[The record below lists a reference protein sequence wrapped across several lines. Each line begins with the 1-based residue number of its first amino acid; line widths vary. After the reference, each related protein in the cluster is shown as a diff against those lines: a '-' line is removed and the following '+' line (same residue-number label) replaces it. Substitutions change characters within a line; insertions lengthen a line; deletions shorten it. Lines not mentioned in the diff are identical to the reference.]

1 MIDHLKIVDF
11 DSNSKKNITVL
22 NVVNVEAE
30 IEEANISN
38 IRIENIVDVFGKLQD
53 RIFLLWDLV
62 RRNLA

>member
-38 IRIENIVDVFGKLQD
+38 IRIENIVDVFGKLRD

-62 RRNLA
+62 HRNLA